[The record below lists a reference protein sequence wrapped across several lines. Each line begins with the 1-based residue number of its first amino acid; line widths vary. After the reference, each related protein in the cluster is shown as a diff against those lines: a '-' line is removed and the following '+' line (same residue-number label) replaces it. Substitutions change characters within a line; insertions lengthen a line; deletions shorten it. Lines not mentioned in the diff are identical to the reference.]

1 MVVYLTNPF
10 PIPGGC
16 IPPTTSPCLHPTRGI
31 LQLSGAGPP
40 CWVVSPVLR
49 QILPSAFILGQ
60 PSFAVIWK
68 TEEDKVL
75 LPLAQ

>member
-1 MVVYLTNPF
+1 MVMYLTNPF
-10 PIPGGC
+10 PIPGGH

-60 PSFAVIWK
+60 PLLLFGK